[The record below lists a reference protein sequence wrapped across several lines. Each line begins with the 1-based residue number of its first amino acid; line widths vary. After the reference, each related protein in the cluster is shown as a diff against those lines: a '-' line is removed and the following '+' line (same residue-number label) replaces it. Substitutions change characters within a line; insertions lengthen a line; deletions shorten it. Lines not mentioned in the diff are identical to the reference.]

1 MASLR
6 AEDVRPLATKMAHVN
21 VTTDLCIRT
30 VSASFL
36 EQQQSA
42 GKTKSGESANFE
54 VGKDDSD
61 DEASLLAA
69 PPAPKKPQAAP
80 AGQYNLA
87 ESDDSD

>member
-6 AEDVRPLATKMAHVN
+6 AEDVRPLATKLAHIN

-42 GKTKSGESANFE
+42 GKAKSNRSANVE
-54 VGKDDSD
+54 VVKDDSD

-69 PPAPKKPQAAP
+69 PPVPKKPQAAL
-80 AGQYNLA
+80 AGRYNLA